1 MTTQMAREFS
11 STEHVSAE
19 AVAAYVDSELSPSA
33 AKRAE
38 THLAQ
43 CPECAADVAAQRV
56 ASERVRGAEAAEGI
70 HAPRSL
76 VDRLAQICE
85 TQDPIAAR
93 GEQGSTLVEKLR
105 SLRGGRGRG

>member
-1 MTTQMAREFS
+1 MSNDIIYRATATVLDAHTGTAATEAEDAFGAIMSGEATPAQIAGLLMAM
-11 STEHVSAE
+11 
-19 AVAAYVDSELSPSA
+19 
-33 AKRAE
+33 
-38 THLAQ
+38 
-43 CPECAADVAAQRV
+43 
-56 ASERVRGAEAAEGI
+56 RVRGAEAAEGI

-93 GEQGSTLVEKLR
+93 GDQGSTLVEKLR